1 MGTAEHYDVVII
13 GRDLAGLLAAALL
26 ARRGRRV
33 RVIFPDAP
41 PDPVPRPP
49 LFGLQAPVVQRGL
62 DALGLVHATRT
73 GRETRYVA
81 DPEPLDS
88 VRTWVDET
96 GAAWD
101 RRLERLRGLL

>member
-1 MGTAEHYDVVII
+1 MNVFGALADDTRRSLLREVIERGPVTATE
-13 GRDLAGLLAAALL
+13 LAAERPMSRQAVAKHLGIL
-26 ARRGRRV
+26 G
-33 RVIFPDAP
+33 DA
-41 PDPVPRPP
+41 
-49 LFGLQAPVVQRGL
+49 
-62 DALGLVHATRT
+62 GLVHATRT